1 MVPNSTRSI
10 TYEYILDQGIL
21 KKEIG
26 VRPLYGVFMD
36 LIPKGRMSA
45 EEAVF

>member
-1 MVPNSTRSI
+1 MVPNLRSSI

-26 VRPLYGVFMD
+26 IRPLYEVFME
-36 LIPKGRMSA
+36 LIPQGRMSA
-45 EEAVF
+45 EGAVF